1 MTMSSKPAPRPEVVY
16 TVSRLNRETRFLLND
31 CFGSIWIE
39 GEISNLSTPSSGH
52 IYFSLKDTEAQIRCA
67 MFRAQ
72 SRSLDFKPEN
82 GDHVLIKAQVSLYEP
97 RGDFQLIVEY
107 MEETGDGL
115 LLRAFEALKQR
126 LAAEGLF
133 DAQHKKPIP
142 SLPQCV
148 GVITSPT
155 GAAVHDVLTVLRR
168 RYPSVP
174 VIIFPVKVQ
183 GAEAKFEVVK
193 ALAAADRLQMCDVL
207 ILARG
212 GGSLED
218 LWAFNE
224 EIVARAIFECKTPV
238 ATGIGHEIDTTI
250 ADFVADLR
258 APTPSAAAEA
268 VTPDCAAL
276 LARFERIEQQLCLR
290 MKAGLERDRNTLR
303 VLDKRLQQEH
313 PSKRLQT
320 QSQRLDRLDL
330 QLKRVTR
337 NSLSNL
343 DVRLRTQFAALSR
356 HRPQQRLQMLEERRC
371 QIYQRLCLA
380 IQRAL
385 EKQDQHV
392 SGLAEHLHA
401 VSPLATLTRGYA
413 VAYKQDTGEILRSYR
428 DIQPGESMETRLAD
442 GILISRIEEARKS

>member
-1 MTMSSKPAPRPEVVY
+1 MITSVKPAPRPEAVY

-52 IYFSLKDTEAQIRCA
+52 LYFSLKDAEAQIRCA
-67 MFRAQ
+67 MFRTQ

-97 RGDFQLIVEY
+97 RGDYQLIVEY

-115 LLRAFEALKQR
+115 LLRAFEALKQH

-142 SLPQCV
+142 RLPQCI

-168 RYPSVP
+168 RHPSVP

-183 GAEAKFEVVK
+183 GTEAKFEVAK
-193 ALAAADRLQMCDVL
+193 ALAAADRLKLCDVL

-218 LWAFNE
+218 LWTFNE
-224 EIVARAIFECKTPV
+224 ETVARAIFECKTPV
-238 ATGIGHEIDTTI
+238 VTGVGHEIDITI

-268 VTPDCAAL
+268 VTPDSAEL
-276 LARFERIEQQLCLR
+276 LARFERIGQQLSQR
-290 MKAGLERDRNTLR
+290 MKTVLERNRNTLL
-303 VLDKRLQQEH
+303 VLDRRLQQEH

-320 QSQRLDRLDL
+320 QNQRLDQLGLRLE
-330 QLKRVTR
+330 RAMR
-337 NSLSNL
+337 NSLSNS
-343 DVRLRTQFAALSR
+343 DVRLRTQFATLSR
-356 HRPQQRLQMLEERRC
+356 HQPQQRLQMLEVRRS
-371 QIYQRLCLA
+371 QIYQRLCMA

-385 EKQDQHV
+385 EKQGQHV

-413 VAYKQDTGEILRSYR
+413 VAYKQDTGEVLRSYR
-428 DIQPGESMETRLAD
+428 DIQPNERMETRIAD
-442 GILISRIEEARKS
+442 GIVISRVEETRKR

>member
-1 MTMSSKPAPRPEVVY
+1 MTVKPTPRPETVY

-52 IYFSLKDTEAQIRCA
+52 VYFSLKDAEAQIRCA
-67 MFRAQ
+67 MFRTQ

-82 GDHVLIKAQVSLYEP
+82 GDHVLIRAQVSLYEP

-126 LAAEGLF
+126 LATEGLF
-133 DAQHKKPIP
+133 DSRHKKPIP
-142 SLPQCV
+142 GLPQCI
-148 GVITSPT
+148 GIITSPT

-168 RYPSVP
+168 RYPSVS

-183 GAEAKFEVVK
+183 GADAKFEVVK
-193 ALAAADRLQMCDVL
+193 ALAAADRLRLCDVL
-207 ILARG
+207 VVARG

-224 EIVARAIFECKTPV
+224 EIVARAIFECRTPV
-238 ATGIGHEIDTTI
+238 VTGIGHEIDTTI

-268 VTPDCAAL
+268 VTPDSTVL
-276 LARFERIEQQLCLR
+276 VARFERIDQQLCLH
-290 MKAGLERDRNTLR
+290 MKALLERNRSAISILGR
-303 VLDKRLQQEH
+303 RLQQEH
-313 PSKRLQT
+313 PSRRLQT
-320 QSQRLDRLDL
+320 QSQRLDQLELRLR
-330 QLKRVTR
+330 KAMRST
-337 NSLSNL
+337 LSNS
-343 DVRLRTQFAALSR
+343 DVRLRTQLALLSKHIP
-356 HRPQQRLQMLEERRC
+356 HRRVQMLDERRRQIQQRLCM
-371 QIYQRLCLA
+371 A
-380 IQRAL
+380 ILRAL
-385 EKQDQHV
+385 EKQGQRV
-392 SGLAEHLHA
+392 SGLAEHLQA

-413 VAYKQDTGEILRSYR
+413 VVYKQDTGEILRSYR
-428 DIQPGESMETRLAD
+428 DIRPGERTETRIAD
-442 GILISRIEEARKS
+442 GILVSRIEETRKP

>member
-1 MTMSSKPAPRPEVVY
+1 MY

-39 GEISNLSTPSSGH
+39 GEISNFSAPSSGH
-52 IYFSLKDTEAQIRCA
+52 LYFSLKDSEAQIRCA

-72 SRSLDFKPEN
+72 SRSLEFKPEN

-97 RGDFQLIVEY
+97 RGDYQLIVEY
-107 MEETGDGL
+107 MEETGDGA

-133 DAQHKKPIP
+133 DASHKKPIP
-142 SLPQCV
+142 RVPQCI

-155 GAAVHDVLTVLRR
+155 GAAVHDVLTVLKRR
-168 RYPSVP
+168 SPSVP

-183 GAEAKFEVVK
+183 GAEAKFEVVR
-193 ALAAADRLQMCDVL
+193 ALAAADRLKLCDVL

-218 LWAFNE
+218 LWTFNE
-224 EIVARAIFECKTPV
+224 ELVARAIFACKTPV
-238 ATGIGHEIDTTI
+238 VAGVGHEIDITI

-268 VTPDCAAL
+268 VTPDSAEL
-276 LARFERIEQQLCLR
+276 LARFERIGQQLFQRLQ
-290 MKAGLERDRNTLR
+290 ALLERHKNTL
-303 VLDKRLQQEH
+303 LFLNKRLQQEH

-320 QSQRLDRLDL
+320 QSQRLDQLELR
-330 QLKRVTR
+330 LKRAVK
-337 NSLSNL
+337 NSLTYS
-343 DVRLRTQFAALSR
+343 DARLRTQSATLSR
-356 HRPQQRLQMLEERRC
+356 HHPQQRLLMLEMRRN
-371 QIYQRLCLA
+371 QIYQRLCMA
-380 IQRAL
+380 VQRVL
-385 EKQDQHV
+385 EKQGQRA
-392 SGLAEHLHA
+392 SGLAEHLQA

-413 VAYKQDTGEILRSYR
+413 VAYKHDTGEILRSYR
-428 DIQPGESMETRLAD
+428 DIQPNEKMETRLAD
-442 GILISRIEEARKS
+442 GILISRIEAVRKC